1 MIKVGHRQEL
11 KVNNISSI
19 GAYLDAG
26 TGDPKDNILL
36 PNNEFADL
44 DINVGDTLNV
54 LIYRDSEDRL
64 IATMRETKVVAGRM
78 EKLEVVDKAEIGA
91 FLDWGLNKD
100 ILLPKDQQE
109 VDVEIG
115 KKYLVGLYE
124 DKKGRLTAT
133 MKIYKFLLP
142 STKLKK
148 NDITTGTVY
157 RINKDI
163 GVFVAIENRYFGLI
177 PKSEAKY
184 SDFKIGDEITVRVIR
199 VREDGKI
206 DLSPRQLSYLEIDEH
221 SNLIY
226 NHMKNNNGVL
236 NLTDKSSPESIKKV
250 LNISKK
256 SFKKAIGNLLKNRK
270 IIKTEKGFKISE

>member
-26 TGDPKDNILL
+26 TSDTKDNILL
-36 PNNEFADL
+36 PNNEFVDL
-44 DINVGDTLNV
+44 DIKVGDSLNV

-64 IATMRETKVVAGRM
+64 IATLRETKVVAGRI
-78 EKLEVVDKAEIGA
+78 EKLEVVDKAPIGA

-109 VDVEIG
+109 IDVEIG

-177 PKSEAKY
+177 PNSEAKY
-184 SDFKIGDEITVRVIR
+184 SEFKIGDEITVRVIR

-221 SNLIY
+221 SNIIY
-226 NHMKNNNGVL
+226 KYMENNNGIL
-236 NLTDKSSPESIKKV
+236 NLTDKSSPDSIKKI

-256 SFKKAIGNLLKNRK
+256 SFKKAIGNLLKNNK
-270 IIKTEKGFKISE
+270 IIKIEKGFKIIK